1 MVEQILN
8 YLQLDLIDALS
19 TIGPIVLALLVSYVV
34 GVFIFLIYRRVF
46 RGVVYSQGFAMT
58 LSAMTVITTMIT
70 LAIRSNIALS
80 LGMVGALSIVRYRT
94 AIKDPFD
101 ILFLFWAVASGIAI
115 GADLH
120 YLAFVGGL
128 IVLLIMFTLN
138 RNLTRNVYILVVHFE
153 GEDISDELRRIMRGN
168 RYQIKSKTMR
178 KDQVELAAE
187 VVVKGENIAFM
198 DMIRELPSVK
208 DVTLI
213 QYDGEF
219 HG

>member
-120 YLAFVGGL
+120 YIFKR
-128 IVLLIMFTLN
+128 T
-138 RNLTRNVYILVVHFE
+138 
-153 GEDISDELRRIMRGN
+153 
-168 RYQIKSKTMR
+168 
-178 KDQVELAAE
+178 
-187 VVVKGENIAFM
+187 
-198 DMIRELPSVK
+198 
-208 DVTLI
+208 
-213 QYDGEF
+213 
-219 HG
+219 